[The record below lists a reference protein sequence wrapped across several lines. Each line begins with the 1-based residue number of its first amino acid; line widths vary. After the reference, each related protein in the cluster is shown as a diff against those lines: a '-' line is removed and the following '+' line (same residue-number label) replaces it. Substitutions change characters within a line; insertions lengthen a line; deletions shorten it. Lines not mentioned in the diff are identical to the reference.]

1 MFLDGN
7 NCVKKGDE
15 NLVIE
20 PVASIELA
28 KFYSIED

>member
-1 MFLDGN
+1 MFLDG
-7 NCVKKGDE
+7 KSAPKGDD